1 MCRFAHGGRRE
12 CSTLEAQRNN
22 TMTGLSMGVIWIV
35 VGLVTA
41 GGLAR
46 RIVRAR
52 NRSSEAN
59 LGFISDQWIAEHRL
73 SHISDDAQH

>member
-1 MCRFAHGGRRE
+1 MD
-12 CSTLEAQRNN
+12 
-22 TMTGLSMGVIWIV
+22 VIWIV

-46 RIVRAR
+46 RFVRAR
-52 NRSSEAN
+52 NRRSESN